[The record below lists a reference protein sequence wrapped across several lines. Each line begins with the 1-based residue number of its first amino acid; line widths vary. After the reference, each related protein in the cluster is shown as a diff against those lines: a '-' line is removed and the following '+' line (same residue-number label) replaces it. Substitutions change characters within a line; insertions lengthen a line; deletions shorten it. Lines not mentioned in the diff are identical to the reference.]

1 MPNPSL
7 VPPATRT
14 ALVLGATG
22 GAGSCTA
29 RALLA
34 RGWRVQALA
43 RDPDAAAARGDLA
56 GVHWLRGDAQQPA
69 DVLRA
74 AQGARVIVHALNP
87 PNYQNWRELAL
98 PMLANSI
105 AAARATGA
113 RILFPG
119 NIYNYDPGTTLLDEA
134 TPQRPVSR
142 KGEVRLEMEQLLR
155 DGARQGARAIVLRA
169 GDFFGARSPSS
180 WFSITMVRPG
190 KPVRVVRSP
199 AQAGVGHAWAYL
211 PDLGETFARLAD
223 IEGSLPDF
231 DSFHFA
237 GHWTAS
243 GDEMG
248 RAIQRVV
255 QAHTGSAPAL
265 RGVPWWLMRALA
277 PLVPVLKET
286 MEMRYLWGVPMRLD
300 NRKLVATLGAEP
312 HTPLDT
318 AVHAALLD
326 LGCLPR
332 PAGALVAN
340 H

>member
-1 MPNPSL
+1 MSNPSI
-7 VPPATRT
+7 VPSAART

-43 RDPDAAAARGDLA
+43 RDPDAAAARGELS

-87 PNYQNWRELAL
+87 PNYQRWRELAL

-105 AAARATGA
+105 AAAQAAGA

-119 NIYNYDPGTTLLDEA
+119 NIYNYDPGETLLDEA

-142 KGEVRLEMEQLLR
+142 KGEVRLEMEQMLR
-155 DGARQGARAIVLRA
+155 DGAARGARAIVLRA

-180 WFSITMVRPG
+180 WFSIAMVRPG
-190 KPVRVVRSP
+190 RPVRVVRSP
-199 AQAGVGHAWAYL
+199 AQPGVGHAWAYL

-223 IEGSLPDF
+223 IEAGLPDF

-237 GHWTAS
+237 GHWTAR

-255 QAHTGSAPAL
+255 QARTGAAPAL
-265 RGVPWWLMRALA
+265 RGMPWWLMRALA

-286 MEMRYLWGVPMRLD
+286 MEMRYLWGAPMRLD
-300 NRKLVATLGAEP
+300 NRKLVRVLGTEP
-312 HTPLDT
+312 HTPLDA
-318 AVHAALLD
+318 AVRAALVD
-326 LGCLPR
+326 LGCLPQ
-332 PAGALVAN
+332 PAGALAPG